1 MFRITKEYHI
11 AYAHR
16 LLGNQF
22 GCNNLHGHNGT
33 IIIGL
38 KSENLKD
45 GMIMDFNKLDKT
57 MSTLLVLL
65 DHSCITG
72 NGDESLQKF
81 LEQENSKYFCLTF
94 EPTAEN
100 ICKFIYEYVWLS
112 LRELLDY
119 VEFYETDKAG
129 AMYSEY

>member
-1 MFRITKEYHI
+1 MYRITKEYTI

-33 IIIGL
+33 IVVGL
-38 KSENLKD
+38 KSETLKD
-45 GMIMDFNKLDKT
+45 GMVIDFNVLDKR
-57 MSTLLVLL
+57 MSTLLDLL
-65 DHSCITG
+65 DHSCITED
-72 NGDESLQKF
+72 GDKSLQKF
-81 LEQENSKYFCLTF
+81 LQQENSKFFNLTF

-100 ICKFIYEYVWLS
+100 ICKFIYEYVWIS

-119 VEFYETDKAG
+119 VEFYETDKCG
-129 AMYSEY
+129 AMYSGD